1 MSALTESQV
10 SRRDFLKGSGALVVA
25 FGVPSLRTA
34 AATAAT
40 GRAGAIGP
48 ALVDPD
54 LIDSWISIGGNGRV
68 RILVGKVE
76 LGTGLTTAQA
86 QIAADELDVAVSSV
100 DVASWA
106 TRGARPTRARRPGA
120 NR

>member
-1 MSALTESQV
+1 MSALAESQV

-54 LIDSWISIGGNGRV
+54 QTPGSRSAGTAASRSWSAR
-68 RILVGKVE
+68 
-76 LGTGLTTAQA
+76 
-86 QIAADELDVAVSSV
+86 SSSAP
-100 DVASWA
+100 D
-106 TRGARPTRARRPGA
+106 
-120 NR
+120 